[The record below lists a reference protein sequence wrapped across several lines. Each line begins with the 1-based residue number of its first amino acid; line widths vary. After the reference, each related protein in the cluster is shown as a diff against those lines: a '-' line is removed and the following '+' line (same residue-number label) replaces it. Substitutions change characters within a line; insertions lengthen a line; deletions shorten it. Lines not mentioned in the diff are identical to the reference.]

1 MPNSFRIPEGGPV
14 DVMDSDEALLA
25 TKPTPKDYDDSESVV
40 LDIPETKPLPIQQV
54 VEFIRTL
61 PDRAMEYAVKH
72 PATTSYVLGTGWG
85 AGLADAIAPL
95 DTYTRKV
102 GVRLGS
108 PFELLEH
115 LDEHPEDWLHLIPGQ
130 TKLQDMI
137 ENPEDYAE

>member
-25 TKPTPKDYDDSESVV
+25 TRPSPKDYDDSELVV
-40 LDIPETKPLPIQQV
+40 LDIPETEPLTIQQV
-54 VEFIRTL
+54 AEFIRTL
-61 PDRAMEYAVKH
+61 PDIAMKYAVRH
-72 PATTSYVLGTGWG
+72 PAATSYMLGTGWG

-108 PFELLEH
+108 PMELLEH

>member
-25 TKPTPKDYDDSESVV
+25 TRPAPADYERAEEPVGQSLPKM
-40 LDIPETKPLPIQQV
+40 
-54 VEFIRTL
+54 
-61 PDRAMEYAVKH
+61 AMEYALAH
-72 PATTSYVLGTGWG
+72 PTATAYMLATGWG

-95 DTYTRKV
+95 DTYTKKI

-108 PFELLEH
+108 PMELLEH

>member
-25 TKPTPKDYDDSESVV
+25 TRPAPADYDRVEEPATQS
-40 LDIPETKPLPIQQV
+40 LPKM
-54 VEFIRTL
+54 
-61 PDRAMEYAVKH
+61 AMEYALAH
-72 PATTSYVLGTGWG
+72 PTATAYMLATGWG

-95 DTYTRKV
+95 DTYTKKI

>member
-14 DVMDSDEALLA
+14 YVMDPDEALLA
-25 TKPTPKDYDDSESVV
+25 TRPAPADYERVEEPVGQSLPKM
-40 LDIPETKPLPIQQV
+40 
-54 VEFIRTL
+54 
-61 PDRAMEYAVKH
+61 AMEYALAH
-72 PATTSYVLGTGWG
+72 PTATAYMLATGWG

-95 DTYTRKV
+95 DTYTKKI

-108 PFELLEH
+108 PMELLEH
-115 LDEHPEDWLHLIPGQ
+115 LDEYPEDWLHLIPGQ